1 MTQILLS
8 QESKIFNETKL
19 VDSIENDDISEAQ
32 NK

>member
-1 MTQILLS
+1 MPQILLS
-8 QESKIFNETKL
+8 QKSKIFNETKL

>member
-8 QESKIFNETKL
+8 QKSKIFNETKL